1 MPKLANGF
9 LCFGPSFFVSAAFI
23 LSMYAQWRCNYVNTG
38 SDAEVNSENGLRFVE
53 KIGPTCYTAIGG
65 VAYKYPA
72 GTISDTVQGLSLAT
86 VVMGAISWCIVS
98 AYDMFI

>member
-65 VAYKYPA
+65 VAYKYPE
-72 GTISDTVQGLSLAT
+72 GTIGLPEANPVGPHDDDGDDSLLYHRNMA
-86 VVMGAISWCIVS
+86 C
-98 AYDMFI
+98 